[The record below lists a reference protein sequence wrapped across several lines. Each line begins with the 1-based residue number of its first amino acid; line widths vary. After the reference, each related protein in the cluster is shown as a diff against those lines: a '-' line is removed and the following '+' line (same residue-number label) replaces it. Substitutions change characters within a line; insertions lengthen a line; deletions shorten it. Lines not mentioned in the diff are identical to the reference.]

1 MDPQRRASTDLSFQC
16 PTLIAL
22 GFALALAGCSL
33 GDDAEPTTVER
44 LPGNEFKFEI
54 HEDSAAA
61 LDEEAGEADRI
72 AQLEKYLAA
81 NGLCP
86 NGYVIK
92 EKFPIVADDD
102 PLGQEHVLVYHG
114 VCK

>member
-1 MDPQRRASTDLSFQC
+1 MAPQRRVSTDPTFYC

-22 GFALALAGCSL
+22 ALALALSSCSQ
-33 GDDAEPTTVER
+33 GDNSEPTTVER

-54 HEDSAAA
+54 HEDSGLA
-61 LDEEAGEADRI
+61 LDDESAEAGRI

-114 VCK
+114 ICK